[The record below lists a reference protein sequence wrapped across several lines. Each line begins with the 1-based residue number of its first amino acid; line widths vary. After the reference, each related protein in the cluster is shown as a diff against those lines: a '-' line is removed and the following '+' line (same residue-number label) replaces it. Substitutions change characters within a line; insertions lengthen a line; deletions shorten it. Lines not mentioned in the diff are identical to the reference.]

1 MLVLAHLSDTHLDGT
16 VAIADRARAAMRYLE
31 ALPYELDAV
40 LVTGDIADHGLPE
53 EYEEAREI
61 LASRH
66 PVLVCPGNH
75 DVRAPFREVLLK
87 GVPVAGGP
95 DDPVNQVHRTP
106 NGVIA
111 LCDSSIPG
119 RDDGLLDDG
128 TLAWLADV
136 LAETPDDLPVLVAFH
151 HPPATLHAP
160 PVDGIRQFGADR
172 LAELVGR
179 HPRVA
184 ALLCG
189 HAHTGAATTFAGRPL
204 LVAPGIRSTVLL
216 PWEYG
221 AGDGS
226 GGAPGPEVYVD
237 LRLPPALAFH
247 VLDDSGRLT
256 THFRVLA

>member
-1 MLVLAHLSDTHLDGT
+1 VLVFAHLSDTHLDGT
-16 VAIADRARAAMRYLE
+16 APIADRARAAMRCLD
-31 ALPYELDAV
+31 ALPYDLDAV

-53 EYEEAREI
+53 EYEEARKI

-75 DVRAPFREVLLK
+75 DVRAPFREVLLRDT
-87 GVPVAGGP
+87 PVAGAP
-95 DDPVNQVHRTP
+95 DAPVNQVHRTP
-106 NGVIA
+106 KGVFV

-128 TLAWLADV
+128 TLDWLADV
-136 LAETPDDLPVLVAFH
+136 LAATPDDLPVLVAFH
-151 HPPATLHAP
+151 HPPATLHSP
-160 PVDGIRQFGADR
+160 RVDAIRQFGEER
-172 LAELVGR
+172 LADLVGR
-179 HPRVA
+179 HPKVA

-204 LVAPGIRSTVLL
+204 LVAPGIKSTLLL

-221 AGDGS
+221 SEDGWS
-226 GGAPGPEVYVD
+226 RDDYFVD
-237 LRLPPALAFH
+237 HRLPPALAFH